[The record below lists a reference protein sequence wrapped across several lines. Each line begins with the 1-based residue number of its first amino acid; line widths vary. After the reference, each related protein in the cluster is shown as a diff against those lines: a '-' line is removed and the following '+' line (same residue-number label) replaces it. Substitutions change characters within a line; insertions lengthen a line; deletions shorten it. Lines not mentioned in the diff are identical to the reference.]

1 MLYSA
6 VIPVFNFHMQL
17 INRTLLANQRAIT
30 KLFSNLMKSEL
41 NKELSHRWKWQDTV
55 KTWKLIQGK
64 YVADSFRSD
73 ILQLYFGAWMTRS
86 DYCSPGVSIDSK
98 ILSFFH
104 YKSKKLKNFSI
115 LFFLPGM
122 YKTYFVCVFQ
132 TWNFPKWCLLR
143 CALSSYR
150 EFMASEEIQNPPAV
164 KTEVENMI
172 TGQILLSERRL
183 ELLQHLGY
191 DKRESRIKGR

>member
-1 MLYSA
+1 
-6 VIPVFNFHMQL
+6 
-17 INRTLLANQRAIT
+17 
-30 KLFSNLMKSEL
+30 
-41 NKELSHRWKWQDTV
+41 
-55 KTWKLIQGK
+55 
-64 YVADSFRSD
+64 
-73 ILQLYFGAWMTRS
+73 MTRS

-115 LFFLPGM
+115 LFFYLECI
-122 YKTYFVCVFQ
+122 KHILCVYFKPEI
-132 TWNFPKWCLLR
+132 FPNGCLLR